1 MQLTRN
7 VTRVASITTT
17 TAVKKL
23 RSQVLCNHIYSNR
36 KTLWTAATCSDPDLS
51 TALSRCLPT
60 ANKANTTAS
69 LSNAQGQ
76 KDSITIILA
85 SRSYPG
91 LICSRYLQNSRT
103 MSLNHPSFSAQSSIE
118 FLQKSGHGVSTLT
131 LTPDPPVLPTNSLDP
146 TDPLIIS
153 CQPFYRVWSRISS
166 EKIERKI
173 RGKWARPQD
182 IEERSL
188 DTADPDIFMISDLEV
203 HQFLEAL
210 DTANPDVINWAFWQ
224 AQPRLLLGNLV
235 RNAATVTATSR
246 TSISYPSM
254 APLGPAMRITSLM
267 PLDYYWIDYKPH
279 INQGQGVLFTNGE
292 ITNANQG
299 QHIDIDMQKA
309 TVYKITGGI
318 LPKEIW
324 LLFFQIFYIRSKQHI
339 EEQSQ
344 SPEQNQ
350 KNTDNTFISNLFGA
364 SSENGFIV
372 GQPNSHTW
380 VCAVTDSVLTFL
392 K

>member
-254 APLGPAMRITSLM
+254 APLGPAMRITRKYGCCTVHDLSV
-267 PLDYYWIDYKPH
+267 
-279 INQGQGVLFTNGE
+279 GQWPQAHGHYDSQLS
-292 ITNANQG
+292 
-299 QHIDIDMQKA
+299 
-309 TVYKITGGI
+309 I
-318 LPKEIW
+318 LK
-324 LLFFQIFYIRSKQHI
+324 IFYIRSKQHI